1 MTFESSF
8 VILKS
13 FSETIDIT
21 LYYKQNICIKHHLQ
35 TERKLITA
43 MDHTKRLLGLEK
55 TLSGLAGY
63 EGWMIAKCRFRF
75 DEKKRNH
82 AGETV
87 DFNQLEDESFAY
99 QMQVLKSDA
108 RLVQVCITE
117 ESRGKEE
124 DSLNVTLIDP
134 GCFSGEKGSERIGV
148 QSRSCHSASSLT
160 VTENEIQSYL
170 QAVNDTNPIHQ
181 GKSAIV
187 PGFLMVN
194 KMFEMFQIFTTGSFQ
209 VDVRFLTPL
218 QVREE
223 TEVTVKTED
232 SKKTILFKISER
244 TILKAVVT
252 EI

>member
-1 MTFESSF
+1 
-8 VILKS
+8 
-13 FSETIDIT
+13 
-21 LYYKQNICIKHHLQ
+21 
-35 TERKLITA
+35 

-55 TLSGLAGY
+55 TLSGLSGY

-108 RLVQVCITE
+108 RLVQVCITGE
-117 ESRGKEE
+117 NRGNE
-124 DSLNVTLIDP
+124 DSLDVTLIDP
-134 GCFSGEKGSERIGV
+134 GSLSGEKRSEKTLV
-148 QSRSCHSASSLT
+148 LTQSIHPSPFFT
-160 VTENEIQSYL
+160 VTEKEIQSYL

-218 QVREE
+218 QVGEE

>member
-1 MTFESSF
+1 M
-8 VILKS
+8 
-13 FSETIDIT
+13 
-21 LYYKQNICIKHHLQ
+21 
-35 TERKLITA
+35 
-43 MDHTKRLLGLEK
+43 
-55 TLSGLAGY
+55 
-63 EGWMIAKCRFRF
+63 
-75 DEKKRNH
+75 
-82 AGETV
+82 

-218 QVREE
+218 QVGEE

>member
-1 MTFESSF
+1 
-8 VILKS
+8 
-13 FSETIDIT
+13 
-21 LYYKQNICIKHHLQ
+21 
-35 TERKLITA
+35 
-43 MDHTKRLLGLEK
+43 MDHKKRLLGLEK
-55 TLSGLAGY
+55 TLSKLSGY
-63 EGWMIAKCRFRF
+63 EGWMIAKCRFCF
-75 DEKKRNH
+75 KKQR
-82 AGETV
+82 
-87 DFNQLEDESFAY
+87 EDSSSGRLLHFEQPDNEEYAY
-99 QMQVLKSDA
+99 KMQVQKSDA

-124 DSLNVTLIDP
+124 DSLNVTLINP

-148 QSRSCHSASSLT
+148 QSRPCHSASSLT

-218 QVREE
+218 QVGEE

>member
-1 MTFESSF
+1 MKAGRSQSVGF
-8 VILKS
+8 V
-13 FSETIDIT
+13 
-21 LYYKQNICIKHHLQ
+21 
-35 TERKLITA
+35 
-43 MDHTKRLLGLEK
+43 
-55 TLSGLAGY
+55 
-63 EGWMIAKCRFRF
+63 F

-124 DSLNVTLIDP
+124 DSLNVTPLSILDAFP
-134 GCFSGEKGSERIGV
+134 VRKGSERIGV

-187 PGFLMVN
+187 PGFLW
-194 KMFEMFQIFTTGSFQ
+194 
-209 VDVRFLTPL
+209 
-218 QVREE
+218 
-223 TEVTVKTED
+223 
-232 SKKTILFKISER
+232 
-244 TILKAVVT
+244 
-252 EI
+252 